1 MTVYYSHDVIL
12 QDEKGRYCANCGE
25 YIINEELLKRQQ
37 MSKDWRDKYI
47 SKLKVVKTDKELLS
61 IIDSIY
67 ELGYDE
73 GLDMIDETHSEPT
86 PWEDLD

>member
-1 MTVYYSHDVIL
+1 
-12 QDEKGRYCANCGE
+12 
-25 YIINEELLKRQQ
+25 

-67 ELGYDE
+67 ELGYGD
-73 GLDMIDETHSEPT
+73 GLDTTDETHSEPT